1 MHVQLV
7 LSTFSN
13 LLSPLAPK
21 SLDLF
26 SVRYFTQIVFK
37 LDEFLYVD
45 VSLQYTHEKSPAEP
59 SKDKHSAW
67 CVKQFQL

>member
-7 LSTFSN
+7 LSTNSN

-26 SVRYFTQIVFK
+26 SVRYFTQIVVK

-45 VSLQYTHEKSPAEP
+45 VSLQYKNRKS
-59 SKDKHSAW
+59 
-67 CVKQFQL
+67 L